1 MWSRC
6 LNFVLEKSITEDK
19 VEGIKLGPVKSL
31 CYSYIVQ
38 FKESG
43 QQFGTKTE
51 VWQIFLTEKL
61 AKSFLYGYSH

>member
-51 VWQIFLTEKL
+51 V
-61 AKSFLYGYSH
+61 